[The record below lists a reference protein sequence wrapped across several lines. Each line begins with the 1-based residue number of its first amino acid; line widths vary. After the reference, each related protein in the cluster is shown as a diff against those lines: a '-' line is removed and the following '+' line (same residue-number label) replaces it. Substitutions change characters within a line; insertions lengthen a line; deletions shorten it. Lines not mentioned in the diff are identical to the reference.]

1 MTQATAIE
9 LDLQVKRAI
18 EFNAGMM
25 GSMLDAIGHQTLL
38 APYISDYRVIV
49 ASPGAAMIEVDLLVR
64 WDVAQTVR
72 LPLTAC
78 IEEIEANLAVVRSR
92 LEQVLANLDELV
104 ERRDLI
110 RTEAS
115 KQMSLA
121 RSQGIG
127 FRITTVELAW
137 IDAERSD
144 RTGEM
149 DLFYE
154 AAACNMLRSFR
165 DRLSISS
172 VAEARDEL
180 KALLAELRPASDRA
194 NLAEA
199 KGAVGFIEADSLE
212 QLRGLSGDLQADM
225 VQIAR
230 SLETRFWSEDRVCKA
245 FGWENGVVY
254 SDDSCPDNRRMNS
267 SHPSGSTADASPNR
281 ERLVAFT
288 ADGRLIS

>member
-25 GSMLDAIGHQTLL
+25 GSMLDAIGYPSLL
-38 APYISDYRVIV
+38 APHTSDYRVIF
-49 ASPGAAMIEVDLLVR
+49 AFPGAAMIEVDLLVR

-78 IEEIEANLAVVRSR
+78 IEEIEANLAVVRNR

-104 ERRDLI
+104 ERREMI

-121 RSQGIG
+121 RSQGVG
-127 FRITTVELAW
+127 FRVTSVELAW

-144 RTGEM
+144 RMGEM

-165 DRLSISS
+165 ERLSISS
-172 VAEARDEL
+172 VAETRDEL
-180 KALLAELRPASDRA
+180 KALIAELRPAADRA
-194 NLAEA
+194 NLAGA

-212 QLRGLSGDLQADM
+212 QLRGLSGNLQADL

-230 SLETRFWSEDRVCKA
+230 SLETRLWSENRVCKA
-245 FGWENGVVY
+245 FEWENGVVY
-254 SDDSCPDNRRMNS
+254 SEDRRPDKGRMNPSDS
-267 SHPSGSTADASPNR
+267 SANAADPSLNR
-281 ERLVAFT
+281 ERLIAFT
-288 ADGRLIS
+288 ADGRLLS

>member
-25 GSMLDAIGHQTLL
+25 ESMLDAIGYPSLL
-38 APYISDYRVIV
+38 APHTSDYRVIFTF
-49 ASPGAAMIEVDLLVR
+49 PGAAMIEVDLLVR

-72 LPLTAC
+72 LPLMAC
-78 IEEIEANLAVVRSR
+78 IEEIEANLAVVRNR

-110 RTEAS
+110 RAEAS
-115 KQMSLA
+115 KQMSMA
-121 RSQGIG
+121 RRQGIG
-127 FRITTVELAW
+127 FRVNTVELAW

-144 RTGEM
+144 RMGEM

-165 DRLSISS
+165 ETLSISS
-172 VAEARDEL
+172 VAEARGEL
-180 KALLAELRPASDRA
+180 KALIAELRSAADRA

-212 QLRGLSGDLQADM
+212 QLRSVSGDLQAAL

-230 SLETRFWSEDRVCKA
+230 SLQTRFWSEDRVCTS

-254 SDDSCPDNRRMNS
+254 SEDHRPDNRRINS
-267 SHPSGSTADASPNR
+267 SFSSSATVDPSPNR
-281 ERLVAFT
+281 EQLVAFT
-288 ADGRLIS
+288 ADGRILS

>member
-25 GSMLDAIGHQTLL
+25 ESMLDAIGYPSLL
-38 APYISDYRVIV
+38 APHTSDYRVIFTF
-49 ASPGAAMIEVDLLVR
+49 PGAAMIEVDLLVR

-72 LPLTAC
+72 LPLMVC
-78 IEEIEANLAVVRSR
+78 IEEIEANLAVVRNR

-104 ERRDLI
+104 ERREMI

-121 RSQGIG
+121 RSQGVG
-127 FRITTVELAW
+127 FRVTAVELAW

-144 RTGEM
+144 RMGEM

-172 VAEARDEL
+172 VAETRDEL
-180 KALLAELRPASDRA
+180 KALLADLRPASDRA

-199 KGAVGFIEADSLE
+199 EGAVGFIEADSLE
-212 QLRGLSGDLQADM
+212 QLRGLSGNLQADM

-254 SDDSCPDNRRMNS
+254 SEDRRPDKGRMNPSYS
-267 SHPSGSTADASPNR
+267 SANAADPSPNR
-281 ERLVAFT
+281 ERMIAFT
-288 ADGRLIS
+288 ADGRLLS